1 MKRLIILI
9 CLFVGFIFSGN
20 AQDNTKISTMD
31 FVQIL
36 NENREEAVYYFQ
48 KNWKVLREMAVK
60 RGYIHSFDVLE
71 TPFSEDAPFEL
82 ILITTYKNEEQY
94 EAREEHFRELIDEK
108 GELDLMNDKKPGE
121 FRKTLFNKENVT
133 HWDSLER
140 R

>member
-1 MKRLIILI
+1 
-9 CLFVGFIFSGN
+9 
-20 AQDNTKISTMD
+20 MD

-36 NENREEAVYYFQ
+36 NENREETLYYFQ
-48 KNWKVLREMAVK
+48 NNWKVLREMAVK

-94 EAREEHFRELIDEK
+94 GAREEHFRELIDEK